1 MSRLSFNV
9 GLSKEN
15 TRKTNDESS
24 KDERLSFQI
33 KDGLFVRR
41 VEKTVFF
48 HQKKFVWVGCYNSS
62 YESTLHHNLIVYIQY

>member
-15 TRKTNDESS
+15 TRKTNDESY

-33 KDGLFVRR
+33 KDGLFRRR

-48 HQKKFVWVGCYNSS
+48 YRKNSVWVGCQSFHSLEY
-62 YESTLHHNLIVYIQY
+62 TD